1 MEQFAWT
8 IAGAVGGIGA
18 FWIIIRYV
26 LNRLDGKVDKD
37 VFDQYCLRV
46 SDNLENGKRR
56 FDKIDAGMKE
66 LTDAVNRMS
75 NEITQLCTIVD
86 SKFNKAKK

>member
-8 IAGAVGGIGA
+8 MAGAVGGIGA
-18 FWIIIRYV
+18 FWIIIKYV
-26 LNRLDGKVDKD
+26 LTRLDKKVDKD

-56 FDKIDAGMKE
+56 FDKIDVGVSN

-75 NEITQLCTIVD
+75 KEIVELCTIV
-86 SKFNKAKK
+86 KNTMGKK